1 MKKVVLKN
9 LVNYTGKRLCWSL
22 FLIELQAFRLQH
34 RCLPVKFVRL
44 LRTPILKNIWSG
56 WFYEL
61 FMIFICGYQMYLESI
76 NFFIIKVT
84 YESNLML
91 SKRKV
96 HNFKLVMCNSELL
109 IIIQTRHGKR
119 LVNS

>member
-9 LVNYTGKRLCWSL
+9 LANYTEKRPCWSL

-44 LRTPILKNIWSG
+44 LRTPILKNIWGG
-56 WFYEL
+56 WFYKL
-61 FMIFICGYQMYLESI
+61 FMIFINDYQMYLENI
-76 NFFIIKVT
+76 NFFIVKVT

-91 SKRKV
+91 SKSKV